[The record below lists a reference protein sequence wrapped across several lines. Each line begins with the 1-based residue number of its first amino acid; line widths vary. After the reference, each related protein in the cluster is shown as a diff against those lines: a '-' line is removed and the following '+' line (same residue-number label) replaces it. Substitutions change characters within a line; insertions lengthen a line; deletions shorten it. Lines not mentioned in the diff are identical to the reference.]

1 MTNHSLNQTEGRWTA
16 EEQQLF
22 AQGYELFGRNW
33 KKIASLVKTRN
44 NVQCRTHAQHLQRK
58 RILGTGGISPAP
70 RDEPAA
76 VTTYST
82 PTAAMEKGQRLILAS
97 FRQKLAEQ
105 RFLLAKLQF
114 HYMQQSQPP
123 LSLSAP
129 A

>member
-1 MTNHSLNQTEGRWTA
+1 MTNPPSHSINQTEGRWTM
-16 EEQQLF
+16 EEQELF

-58 RILGTGGISPAP
+58 HVLGGAGGISPPP
-70 RDEPAA
+70 RPKQVV
-76 VTTYST
+76 VTTSYST
-82 PTAAMEKGQRLILAS
+82 AVAIEKSQRLILAS

-114 HYMQQSQPP
+114 HYMQSSVPV
-123 LSLSAP
+123 
-129 A
+129 